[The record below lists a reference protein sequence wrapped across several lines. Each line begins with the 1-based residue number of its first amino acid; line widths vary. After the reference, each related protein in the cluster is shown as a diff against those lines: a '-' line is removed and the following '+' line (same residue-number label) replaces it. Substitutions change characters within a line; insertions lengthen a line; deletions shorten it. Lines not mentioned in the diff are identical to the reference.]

1 MILSLLSLLG
11 FNSEEESGAS
21 VSSGILVVAVVE
33 GGEFEEEGKGVR
45 VGLGVG
51 LEIECGL

>member
-1 MILSLLSLLG
+1 M
-11 FNSEEESGAS
+11 
-21 VSSGILVVAVVE
+21 VVVVVE
-33 GGEFEEEGKGVR
+33 GGEFEEEGKEVW